1 MKNFIDSL
9 NKNFHKYCDIEM
21 DYQKAMDILAKI
33 EFCHKQTVIDDLR
46 RRRNDADK
54 KMHEY
59 YNAIVALQKICA
71 HTDSNGNSAFK
82 KYSDK
87 HEKCEI
93 CGVEK
98 LIIS

>member
-9 NKNFHKYCDIEM
+9 NKGFHKYCDIEM

-33 EFCHKQTVIDDLR
+33 EFCHKQTIIDELR
-46 RRRNDADK
+46 GRRNDADK

-59 YNAIVALQKICA
+59 YNAIVALQKICT
-71 HTDSNGNSAFK
+71 HIDSNCNSAFK
-82 KYSDK
+82 KSGDT

-93 CGVEK
+93 CGAEK
-98 LIIS
+98 TTIS